1 MSAVRAE
8 SHGLGWVRISRVPWE
23 LAALPALGIARAL
36 PADGAGLYLR
46 LAAATLC
53 LLLPGALL
61 ARALGRPGPSAT
73 LAWSLAGLFAAGAVM
88 FAAHG
93 TLWLALGLYA
103 ALGAVAL
110 PFAVAR
116 PLPVPSRVAIGVIL
130 AGIGFGIALWWVVGA
145 LDGDALFHL
154 ARVRKLDALGD
165 LSLRSVD
172 EFRDGGLHPGYAF
185 PLWHLLLALVAKLG
199 AVDPAAVLLH
209 ESSVLCPLAF
219 LVAYEAGVA
228 VFRTAWAGV
237 AALLGQ
243 VALIGLAAGHGGSYS
258 ALALPATAS
267 RQLIVPAVV
276 ALFFSSLA
284 TPGRSATA
292 SIAAG
297 ALGLALV
304 HPTYA
309 LFVAVPLAGYVAA
322 RALLTR
328 SELVRGL
335 LALAALLV
343 PAGAVSLWLL
353 PIVRET
359 VSHDPDPSERA
370 RSLAKYAG
378 QLDIDSL
385 HSFRLA
391 PEVFGRTGAV
401 AVAALVVVPL
411 AALACR
417 RRWAALVLGGTVAVA
432 ALTLIPYVF
441 AHFSDAVSL
450 SQSRRVA
457 GFVPFA
463 AAFAGGAAVLARL
476 LRFAVLPV
484 ALAAGIALQLA
495 WPGDFG
501 YGLRVGGPALA
512 AWIAAVG
519 GGAVLALAAVLRRPW
534 KLDDRG
540 WLAAAAAALFV
551 LPVAVHGFSH
561 WSARAGA
568 GKSLTPGLVS
578 ALETQVPPGSVVF
591 SDDGTSFRIAAAV
604 PVYVA
609 SALPGHV
616 ADTEANR
623 PYERRADARAFLRS
637 GDLAIPRRYHAG
649 WIVLDRRRWP
659 RLRLPLEVVYED
671 RSFALYRL

>member
-1 MSAVRAE
+1 
-8 SHGLGWVRISRVPWE
+8 
-23 LAALPALGIARAL
+23 
-36 PADGAGLYLR
+36 
-46 LAAATLC
+46 
-53 LLLPGALL
+53 
-61 ARALGRPGPSAT
+61 
-73 LAWSLAGLFAAGAVM
+73 
-88 FAAHG
+88 
-93 TLWLALGLYA
+93 
-103 ALGAVAL
+103 
-110 PFAVAR
+110 
-116 PLPVPSRVAIGVIL
+116 
-130 AGIGFGIALWWVVGA
+130 
-145 LDGDALFHL
+145 
-154 ARVRKLDALGD
+154 
-165 LSLRSVD
+165 
-172 EFRDGGLHPGYAF
+172 
-185 PLWHLLLALVAKLG
+185 
-199 AVDPAAVLLH
+199 
-209 ESSVLCPLAF
+209 
-219 LVAYEAGVA
+219 
-228 VFRTAWAGV
+228 V

-335 LALAALLV
+335 LGLAALLV

-359 VSHDPDPSERA
+359 VSHDPDPAERA

-501 YGLRVGGPALA
+501 YGLREGGPALA

-568 GKSLTPGLVS
+568 GKPLTPGLVS

-659 RLRLPLEVVYED
+659 WLRLPLEVVFED